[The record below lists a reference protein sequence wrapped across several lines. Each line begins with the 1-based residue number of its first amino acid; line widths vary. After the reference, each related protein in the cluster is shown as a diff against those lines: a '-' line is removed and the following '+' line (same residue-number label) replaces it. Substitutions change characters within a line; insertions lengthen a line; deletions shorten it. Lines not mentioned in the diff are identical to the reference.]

1 MENLYSSF
9 GIIDL
14 IVFAVGFYGFYSW
27 YLLTKKQEIKKLL
40 LLGGSYTP
48 EQCTDVRG
56 FAEFMGTKLLIL
68 SAVMVVYGGVS
79 VYDSMVEPIGAALW
93 IGMAVFLAVIVWYC
107 VELRKGN
114 QCYFSLDAKSGKSI
128 KEKAMKKS

>member
-14 IVFAVGFYGFYSW
+14 IIFAVGFYGVYSW

-40 LLGGSYTP
+40 LIGGNYTP
-48 EQCTDVRG
+48 EQCIDVNG

-68 SAVMVVYGGVS
+68 SAAMVVYGAVS
-79 VYDSMVEPIGAALW
+79 AYDSMVKSMGAVLW
-93 IGMAVFLAVIVWYC
+93 VCMAIFLAVIVWYC

-114 QCYFSLDAKSGKSI
+114 SRYFSLDAKAEKSI

>member
-9 GIIDL
+9 GIIDM
-14 IVFAVGFYGFYSW
+14 IIFVVGFYGVYSW

-40 LLGGSYTP
+40 LIGGNYTP
-48 EQCTDVRG
+48 EQCTDVKG

-68 SAVMVVYGGVS
+68 SGAMVVYGAVS
-79 VYDSMVEPIGAALW
+79 AYDSMVKSIGVALW
-93 IGMAVFLAVIVWYC
+93 ICMAIFLAVIVWYC

-114 QCYFSLDAKSGKSI
+114 SRYFSLDAKAGKSI